1 MKVLQPYSVSI
12 VATVLEV
19 FQELCSRGLN
29 PYGWDLVHMRAMP
42 QSPMPT
48 VHTFAAYNPLRLLDA
63 AQVSPRVVLEG
74 IQHTWLV
81 CVFKCLA
88 YVFLA
93 HWPMLIPLPIGVSAL
108 VASEVSATMSRVFLP
123 CLKCLDYSSEGDVL
137 PKFPHFPWSLG
148 IGKLTI
154 RISSL
159 IGPSDCHSCTC
170 NFSTNLIRKCPDFV
184 FSLMNVAVDQE
195 EVFQADAIHHFFSPL
210 SQRHY
215 RWRLLYWSVCKF
227 SCGTM
232 PCGENHP
239 MDYASETSSS
249 VALTAS
255 FWWYM
260 RLVFGSSSQHIG
272 RNYGY
277 TLEAAA
283 VGLFVPWFL
292 LSLANCWVFLHA

>member
-137 PKFPHFPWSLG
+137 PKFPHFPWS
-148 IGKLTI
+148 
-154 RISSL
+154 
-159 IGPSDCHSCTC
+159 PA
-170 NFSTNLIRKCPDFV
+170 P
-184 FSLMNVAVDQE
+184 NVAVDQE

-260 RLVFGSSSQHIG
+260 RLVFGSVSQHIG